1 MNIHTKVNAA
11 FRRRKRELPLE
22 TCFAE
27 LAAACFTTAPIAI
40 FYIIIILIESERNRR
55 KKR

>member
-1 MNIHTKVNAA
+1 MNIRTKVSAA

-40 FYIIIILIESERNRR
+40 FILLLFF
-55 KKR
+55 